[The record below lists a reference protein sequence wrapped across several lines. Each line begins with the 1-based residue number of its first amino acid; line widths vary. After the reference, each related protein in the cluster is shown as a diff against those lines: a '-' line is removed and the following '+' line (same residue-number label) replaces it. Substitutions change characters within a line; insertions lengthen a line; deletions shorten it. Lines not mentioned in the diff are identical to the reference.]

1 MFLDALSFVEN
12 INSYLQIIIMI
23 LIFSVG
29 LLLTIKNR
37 FLQVS
42 KFGYSFNNTFGKTI
56 KETISKDKNR
66 KKTSVSPFAAFAT
79 AVAGTVGTGNIV
91 GVATA
96 ILAGGPGAIFWMWV
110 SAFFGMLTNYSE
122 NTLGIYFRDKSKNG
136 EYRGGAMYYIVRGLG
151 KGFKWLAILFAI
163 FTVIASIG
171 YNFAQSNSI
180 STTLVGVFDTKIDE
194 WVIKIIIGSILAII
208 VGFVIIGGIKRIS
221 NVTSLLVPFM
231 ALLYI
236 ILALV
241 IIFMNITKLPGA
253 FGLVFSNAFSFK
265 SVGGGILGYT
275 IIKACRYGVARGIFS
290 NEAGLG
296 SSVTAHSQADVE
308 EPVEQGLWGIFEVFL
323 DTFIICTLTALII
336 LVSGVDLSGT
346 LKGSEIG
353 LYIFD
358 DSFGLFGRIIYRI
371 ILPLFAFTT
380 IVSWSYYGEKA
391 IEYLFGFKSKLIY
404 KLIFIAL
411 IVLGATMSV
420 DLVWELADTFNILM
434 AIPNLLA
441 LLLLSGLIAKITK
454 NYFERKKG
462 INIKPLMS
470 YDENQNKE
478 MFIKSLRKRGY
489 SYEEGLSIYEN
500 DMASSEIVSM

>member
-1 MFLDALSFVEN
+1 
-12 INSYLQIIIMI
+12 
-23 LIFSVG
+23 
-29 LLLTIKNR
+29 
-37 FLQVS
+37 
-42 KFGYSFNNTFGKTI
+42 
-56 KETISKDKNR
+56 
-66 KKTSVSPFAAFAT
+66 
-79 AVAGTVGTGNIV
+79 
-91 GVATA
+91 
-96 ILAGGPGAIFWMWV
+96 
-110 SAFFGMLTNYSE
+110 
-122 NTLGIYFRDKSKNG
+122 
-136 EYRGGAMYYIVRGLG
+136 MYYIVRGLG

-180 STTLVGVFDTKIDE
+180 STTLVGVFDTTIDE

-241 IIFMNITKLPGA
+241 IIFMNVTKLPGA
-253 FGLVFSNAFSFK
+253 FGLIFSNAFSFK

-404 KLIFIAL
+404 KLIFISL
-411 IVLGATMSV
+411 IVLGV
-420 DLVWELADTFNILM
+420 DLVLEYGDIKLW
-434 AIPNLLA
+434 NLI
-441 LLLLSGLIAKITK
+441 S
-454 NYFERKKG
+454 
-462 INIKPLMS
+462 S
-470 YDENQNKE
+470 Y
-478 MFIKSLRKRGY
+478 IG
-489 SYEEGLSIYEN
+489 
-500 DMASSEIVSM
+500 

>member
-1 MFLDALSFVEN
+1 MFLDVLKVVEN
-12 INSYLQIIIMI
+12 INSILQIIIMI

-29 LLLTIKNR
+29 ILLTIRNR

-42 KFGYSFNNTFGKTI
+42 HFGFSFKQTIGKTI
-56 KETISKDKNR
+56 KETVSSE
-66 KKTSVSPFAAFAT
+66 KKKEKTKVSPFAAFAT

-96 ILAGGPGAIFWMWV
+96 IIAGGPGAIFWMWF
-110 SAFFGMLTNYSE
+110 SAFFGMVTNYSE
-122 NTLGIYFRDKSKNG
+122 NALGIYFRKRDANG
-136 EYRGGAMYYIVRGLG
+136 EYKGGSMYYILRGLG
-151 KGFKWLAILFAI
+151 KGFKWLAILFSLFAV
-163 FTVIASIG
+163 FASIG

-180 STTLVGVFDTKIDE
+180 STTLAEAFNAPFDDWIIKLIVGV
-194 WVIKIIIGSILAII
+194 VLAII

-221 NVTSLLVPFM
+221 NVASLLVPFM

-236 ILALV
+236 ILAFV
-241 IIFMNITKLPGA
+241 IIFMNITELPNA
-253 FGLVFSNAFSFK
+253 FAQIFTNAFSFR

-296 SSVTAHSQADVE
+296 SSVIAHSQADVH
-308 EPVEQGLWGIFEVFL
+308 EPVDQGLWGVFEVFL

-336 LVSGVDLSGT
+336 LVSGVDISGET

-353 LYIFD
+353 LFIFNS
-358 DSFGLFGRIIYRI
+358 SFGGFGTVIYSI

-391 IEYLFGFKSKLIY
+391 FEFLFGSKFKIIY
-404 KLIFIAL
+404 KIAFIGLLI
-411 IVLGATMSV
+411 LGATMSV

-434 AIPNLLA
+434 AIPNLIA
-441 LLLLSGLIAKITK
+441 LTLLSGLIAQITK
-454 NYFERKKG
+454 NYFMRKKG
-462 INIKPLMS
+462 MNVKPMLS
-470 YDENQNKE
+470 FDEVENKT
-478 MFIKSLRKRGY
+478 MFVEALEKEGKSI
-489 SYEEGLSIYEN
+489 EEAELIYEN
-500 DMASSEIVSM
+500 EIKNAE